1 MKAFLL
7 KCLFCHADPQFVVYQ
22 LKVKIFTSPSGP
34 SRRED
39 KYMYFE
45 FPQPLPVCGDIKV
58 EFFHKQNKMLK
69 KVGFLSLFCKMLSWY
84 RAGVS
89 LILQWCVITVF
100 NSLMANFP
108 KERIDHKMQAGYF
121 ESTWD
126 DVQRLG
132 KNDTGYVLQSFGW

>member
-1 MKAFLL
+1 MVLGFF
-7 KCLFCHADPQFVVYQ
+7 CLFLHFHGHFLQSDTLFCRADPQFVVYQ

-69 KVGFLSLFCKMLSWY
+69 KVGFLAFLENVVGPML
-84 RAGVS
+84 
-89 LILQWCVITVF
+89 
-100 NSLMANFP
+100 
-108 KERIDHKMQAGYF
+108 MQ
-121 ESTWD
+121 D
-126 DVQRLG
+126 
-132 KNDTGYVLQSFGW
+132 

>member
-1 MKAFLL
+1 M
-7 KCLFCHADPQFVVYQ
+7 VYQ

-69 KVGFLSLFCKMLSWY
+69 KVGFLAFL
-84 RAGVS
+84 GN
-89 LILQWCVITVF
+89 VI
-100 NSLMANFP
+100 NSALMQ
-108 KERIDHKMQAGYF
+108 D
-121 ESTWD
+121 W
-126 DVQRLG
+126 
-132 KNDTGYVLQSFGW
+132 DTGYFSVMCHPSVFSCLVFPSRESFTK

>member
-1 MKAFLL
+1 MLFDTSRHFLQSDT
-7 KCLFCHADPQFVVYQ
+7 LFCHADPQFVVYQ

-69 KVGFLSLFCKMLSWY
+69 KVGFLAFLENVVEPML
-84 RAGVS
+84 
-89 LILQWCVITVF
+89 
-100 NSLMANFP
+100 
-108 KERIDHKMQAGYF
+108 MQGWDVGY
-121 ESTWD
+121 SS
-126 DVQRLG
+126 VMC
-132 KNDTGYVLQSFGW
+132 NHSI

>member
-1 MKAFLL
+1 MILTLIVLFDALRPFLRSDA
-7 KCLFCHADPQFVVYQ
+7 LFCHADPQFVVYQ

-69 KVGFLSLFCKMLSWY
+69 KVGFLAFLE
-84 RAGVS
+84 GVVWP
-89 LILQWCVITVF
+89 IL
-100 NSLMANFP
+100 
-108 KERIDHKMQAGYF
+108 MQGWDVGY
-121 ESTWD
+121 S
-126 DVQRLG
+126 
-132 KNDTGYVLQSFGW
+132 SA

>member
-1 MKAFLL
+1 MILFLL
-7 KCLFCHADPQFVVYQ
+7 PALCFLTLLRLFSPSDILFCRTDPQFVVYQ

-69 KVGFLSLFCKMLSWY
+69 KVGFLAFSGKMLLSQPLML
-84 RAGVS
+84 GVGM
-89 LILQWCVITVF
+89 LVIFQDCVITAF
-100 NSLMANFP
+100 RSLMSGFP
-108 KERIDHKMQAGYF
+108 KEPIDHKMKAECLG
-121 ESTWD
+121 SCWD
-126 DVQRLG
+126 
-132 KNDTGYVLQSFGW
+132 